1 MVPLV
6 VNKQEPRDSV
16 NKCDGLSFEYPSSH
30 KKAQRAI
37 ADGFKEK
44 SKVGFSCCA
53 GCIDGMLLWI
63 EKPNDF
69 ECQRANCG
77 SKKFFCGRKHKFGLN
92 FQAACD
98 ANCKFLDVSMY
109 HPAATS
115 DFLSFTTFGLKKKLE
130 TPGFLAPGL

>member
-1 MVPLV
+1 M
-6 VNKQEPRDSV
+6 
-16 NKCDGLSFEYPSSH
+16 
-30 KKAQRAI
+30 
-37 ADGFKEK
+37 GFKEK

-92 FQAACD
+92 MQAVCD
-98 ANCKFLDVSMY
+98 HEGRFLDVSIA
-109 HPAATS
+109 HPASTSDHLCFATS
-115 DFLSFTTFGLKKKLE
+115 TLKEKLERRGFLS
-130 TPGFLAPGL
+130 PGLCLFGDNAYVNTNYMATPFRSVKSGAKDDYNFYHSQVS